1 MTCDR
6 LALCIGYI
14 LSVNAFPSV
23 CPIFWTF
30 MTQFD
35 FSVFIKHATHT
46 HTHMGNCSARLRQ
59 SSTKKRPHAFHETY
73 THTHTHTHTHM
84 RTQKHIQLQT
94 HTHARMHTRT
104 HTEATHTHLCKGH
117 LQCTLA
123 PVRQHRKPL
132 CCVCLVPCGGPHRT
146 DEAGQGKHGLVGK
159 QNLCV
164 ACVCVCASVSWHM
177 CVYVFVII
185 GLSYVVIWCID

>member
-73 THTHTHTHTHM
+73 THTHTHTHTC
-84 RTQKHIQLQT
+84 
-94 HTHARMHTRT
+94 ARRSTYNCKHTRT
-104 HTEATHTHLCKGH
+104 HACTHAHTQKPHIHTCVKGTCSARLHQSGSTENRFAASVWC
-117 LQCTLA
+117 
-123 PVRQHRKPL
+123 PVGALTGRM
-132 CCVCLVPCGGPHRT
+132 
-146 DEAGQGKHGLVGK
+146 K
-159 QNLCV
+159 QVKASMDSSASKTSALRV
-164 ACVCVCASVSWHM
+164 CVCVQV
-177 CVYVFVII
+177 
-185 GLSYVVIWCID
+185 